1 MKISSEELGKIL
13 VAFGKSLLQSD
24 EGYNESLPPL
34 EPTNAV
40 VTGAFETEMP
50 IETPTA
56 EQSDTTKA
64 RIAELSQELATLQN
78 QSGLD
83 LKPIKL

>member
-1 MKISSEELGKIL
+1 MKLSSEELGKIL

-34 EPTNAV
+34 SDTPPVT
-40 VTGAFETEMP
+40 VTGSFEPEARTETN
-50 IETPTA
+50 E
-56 EQSDTTKA
+56 SDAAQA
-64 RIAELSQELATLQN
+64 RIAELNQELATLQN